1 MLYLAMRITNL
12 KVQSE
17 FSVQST
23 NKKILSG
30 IIRLEELP
38 TWSSAPQT

>member
-1 MLYLAMRITNL
+1 MLYLAKRITNL

-30 IIRLEELP
+30 TIRLEELT